1 MRQVQ
6 QISEA
11 RAKANH
17 QNACKSTGPKTAAGK
32 TVSRLNATTHGVL
45 SALQVLPQVERQRD
59 WEVHHKLMLANLK
72 PVGYLETSLAERI
85 ALFFWR
91 LGRVARYEREV
102 SAIRQESLAEEI
114 AESRR
119 EKAKVD
125 RLCASS
131 SPIPVFGIS
140 EDMQTEEVISR
151 PGKDK
156 KDLALL
162 EGFPKLPDSAELT
175 SAQAMTLV
183 CAIES
188 VGEVDIYNEDFP
200 PFPGIPDNVTLD
212 DFDRWTAGIV
222 RGACKVI
229 ATTAGVEPRGSV
241 FDGRHPSPRRACR
254 CASRAQASD
263 DATRSWPA
271 PASTSGERGL
281 GQDQSLREPSRTLP
295 LPRPARAAASAG
307 HARRPHLSADSSG
320 PECYRQGF
328 GLKQILRNEP
338 TLASAASIWLH
349 RKYLSAARRQRIE
362 DEAAKQGKK
371 PPPHDDPVSR
381 AYREGLERWKK
392 GFPGAG

>member
-11 RAKANH
+11 RVKANH

-45 SALQVLPQVERQRD
+45 SALQVLPKVERQRD
-59 WEVHHKLMLANLK
+59 WEVHHNLILANLK
-72 PVGYLETSLAERI
+72 PVGYLEISLAERI

-102 SAIRQESLAEEI
+102 VAIRQESLAEEI

-131 SPIPVFGIS
+131 SPIPVFGIG
-140 EDMQTEEVISR
+140 EDMHTDEVISR
-151 PGKDK
+151 PGKAK

-162 EGFPKLPDSAELT
+162 EGFPKLPDSAEL
-175 SAQAMTLV
+175 APDRAMMLI

-188 VGEVDIYNEDFP
+188 VGEVDIYDEDFP
-200 PFPGIPDNVTLD
+200 PFPGIPDNVTLE

-229 ATTAGVEPRGSV
+229 ATTAGVSLEALYSIAVIRARGELAGARLERKRVLTQLDRGRRLRLLPGSHDLEMIGRYESHLERCLYRALHELQRLQAAR
-241 FDGRHPSPRRACR
+241 DGPISPPIAVE
-254 CASRAQASD
+254 A
-263 DATRSWPA
+263 PA
-271 PASTSGERGL
+271 P
-281 GQDQSLREPSRTLP
+281 SR
-295 LPRPARAAASAG
+295 
-307 HARRPHLSADSSG
+307 
-320 PECYRQGF
+320 
-328 GLKQILRNEP
+328 
-338 TLASAASIWLH
+338 
-349 RKYLSAARRQRIE
+349 
-362 DEAAKQGKK
+362 
-371 PPPHDDPVSR
+371 
-381 AYREGLERWKK
+381 
-392 GFPGAG
+392 